1 MPGLDPTPFALAV
14 TGLAFAWGIFRL
26 RLFDI
31 VPVVHEA
38 LPENLREWREQV
50 LDNILNGVLVFGLL
64 ALAGGIN
71 NVIQAYRQ
79 VASLYDR
86 PLVLAI
92 AIITAYV
99 TATLAVFI
107 AAFWR
112 GPGYTWRAGT
122 LLSVF
127 YGLGALGL
135 ALSGLSGDG
144 RLFLFAFVILTA
156 ILFGL
161 RRGLGALALSVLT
174 FATTAWLLVNGVIQI
189 PGLRQANSTDPS
201 AWLSGGLVFVLLA
214 VGAVTSVTYL
224 MQRLEH
230 GLIQTQSELA
240 ERQRAEAAL
249 RASEARLQRLNGVL
263 RAISAINQLIVRE
276 RDRERLLA
284 EACQIFIRE
293 RDYAFVWIGL
303 LGADGVTVHLAAAS
317 GPADPAHFHFRL
329 DEPGHGPACA
339 PAALRARTAF
349 RVEPSSE
356 DDPCPNCP
364 LRARIL
370 QRSSVALPLAL
381 GEHVYGVVVLHAPIP
396 NFFDAEET
404 QLLRELAD
412 DLAYALE
419 KLGAD
424 EQRRAREG
432 ELASLLD
439 AARAVSTRLDPDE
452 VLQQLAH
459 SMTRALRL
467 ESCTLSAYDPE
478 TRGTLT
484 LVHFSTLGESDTND
498 VGHLYPL
505 ADYPA
510 TARAIEQDEAL
521 IVRAGDSQADPAEV
535 TLLRRLGLAVLLMFP
550 LRVGGRVVGLAEL
563 YTRDEGREFAPAEL
577 RLARTLADQA
587 AVALENARLFS
598 ETQTK
603 ATELSRLYAAAQ
615 DMTTS
620 LESPRLLELLA
631 KHLVKALDATSAYI
645 GSVDVNQ
652 VTETMMAEYW
662 AEAATPAE
670 RTSDLGRTF
679 SLRHYAT
686 VLQAALIGQTIALQ
700 ADGPGLSETE

>member
-1 MPGLDPTPFALAV
+1 IVALPAAWLIFALQYTERGSRLTRRTLTLLAIEPALALILLWTTNFHGLFFKSFGLDTTGPVPQWDGVNGVGYWINIIYSYILIFTGTLILLQALVRPQGSRLYRGRAIAVLAGVLSPWVANVLYAFYGLPLPGLDPTPFALAV

-329 DEPGHGPACA
+329 DEPGH
-339 PAALRARTAF
+339 
-349 RVEPSSE
+349 
-356 DDPCPNCP
+356 
-364 LRARIL
+364 
-370 QRSSVALPLAL
+370 
-381 GEHVYGVVVLHAPIP
+381 
-396 NFFDAEET
+396 
-404 QLLRELAD
+404 
-412 DLAYALE
+412 
-419 KLGAD
+419 
-424 EQRRAREG
+424 
-432 ELASLLD
+432 
-439 AARAVSTRLDPDE
+439 
-452 VLQQLAH
+452 
-459 SMTRALRL
+459 
-467 ESCTLSAYDPE
+467 
-478 TRGTLT
+478 
-484 LVHFSTLGESDTND
+484 
-498 VGHLYPL
+498 
-505 ADYPA
+505 
-510 TARAIEQDEAL
+510 
-521 IVRAGDSQADPAEV
+521 
-535 TLLRRLGLAVLLMFP
+535 
-550 LRVGGRVVGLAEL
+550 
-563 YTRDEGREFAPAEL
+563 
-577 RLARTLADQA
+577 
-587 AVALENARLFS
+587 
-598 ETQTK
+598 
-603 ATELSRLYAAAQ
+603 
-615 DMTTS
+615 
-620 LESPRLLELLA
+620 
-631 KHLVKALDATSAYI
+631 
-645 GSVDVNQ
+645 
-652 VTETMMAEYW
+652 
-662 AEAATPAE
+662 
-670 RTSDLGRTF
+670 
-679 SLRHYAT
+679 
-686 VLQAALIGQTIALQ
+686 
-700 ADGPGLSETE
+700 